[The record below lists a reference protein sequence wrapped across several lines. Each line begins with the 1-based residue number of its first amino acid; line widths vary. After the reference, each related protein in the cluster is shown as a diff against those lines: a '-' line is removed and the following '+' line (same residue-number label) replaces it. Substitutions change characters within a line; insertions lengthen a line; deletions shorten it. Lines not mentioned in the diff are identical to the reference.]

1 MARSGEARPG
11 VVWLGEAQQ
20 GKAWGNPQLGWMIT
34 RRRGRL
40 TITKLRS
47 MLHRRGEELMDN
59 KVVTMKVE
67 LHFVRGDGTGG
78 VTMSALLENKIQKQ
92 SKLLKEFR
100 DMLKA
105 KELVGRTGLLKEL
118 DKAISGDFTP
128 TDKELENMRL
138 VRQMM
143 EMDGVEYVEGGS
155 MGEEEAAALIE
166 RFDKE
171 AKDPN

>member
-1 MARSGEARPG
+1 
-11 VVWLGEAQQ
+11 
-20 GKAWGNPQLGWMIT
+20 
-34 RRRGRL
+34 
-40 TITKLRS
+40 
-47 MLHRRGEELMDN
+47 MDN